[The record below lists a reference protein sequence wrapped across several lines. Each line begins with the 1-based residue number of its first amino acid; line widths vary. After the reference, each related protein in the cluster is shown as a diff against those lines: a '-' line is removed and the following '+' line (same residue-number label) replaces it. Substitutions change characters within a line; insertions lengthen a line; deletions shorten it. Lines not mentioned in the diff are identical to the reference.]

1 MENKKQDKLKE
12 TFIFI
17 ALLVLMILRFFK
29 LACKLKVNNKLM
41 FLGKKFYEGF

>member
-29 LACKLKVNNKLM
+29 LGEDSTFVKSIGYIGRATAFN
-41 FLGKKFYEGF
+41 F